1 MFFQGVLGWS
11 STSFVLPRTLKCL
24 YGWGRQFCSFC
35 SQEADSCGFILKSWV
50 YFKPHDPG
58 EIVVSN
64 CGSMKSGW
72 TIQNIVLF
80 MLDMISSVILCND
93 PFILLNSFALFSLH
107 FSYPAQHFHLDYLA
121 SLYESPQNLHSFW
134 LLFFVS
140 NVVPCCQISI
150 RILEFLFILV
160 CILLAILFCLISDIY
175 SFSYPN

>member
-1 MFFQGVLGWS
+1 MGEGD
-11 STSFVLPRTLKCL
+11 SFAT
-24 YGWGRQFCSFC
+24 C

-58 EIVVSN
+58 EIAGSN

-72 TIQNIVLF
+72 TVQNIVLF

-93 PFILLNSFALFSLH
+93 PFILLNIFALFSLH
-107 FSYPAQHFHLDYLA
+107 FSYPGQHFCLDYLA

-150 RILEFLFILV
+150 VRILEFLFILV
-160 CILLAILFCLISDIY
+160 CILLAILFCLISGIY